1 MVHVGVA
8 RVILAGMQRIYLDN
22 AASTPLSAAVREAME
37 PFLSGSFGNP
47 SAAHRLGVEAAGA
60 IEAARELVAQA
71 TGSRAREV
79 IFTSGGTEANNLAV
93 IGGCRASKDA
103 GRHLIVGPTEHA
115 SVRKAAL
122 ALEEEGFEVEFARL
136 DAEGALD
143 LEHFAGLL
151 RADTVLV
158 AQMLVSNEF
167 GSVYPVQKLARLTR
181 ARSPHAIVHVDA
193 VQGLGK
199 RELSLGE
206 LGCDTL
212 SVSAHKVHGPKGTGA
227 LIVREGVQLAPL
239 MHGGP
244 QEHGLRAG
252 TENPAGIAG
261 FGRAA
266 ADAASARPQVIER
279 FTRMRAR
286 FTQMLSSFPGA
297 KLLEPGAPRQAIM
310 PGIITAFIPGVPAS
324 VRLHH
329 LDRAGVLA
337 SAGAACNSKRKD
349 VNPALLAAGL
359 DAEDSRRV
367 LRFSL
372 ASTTTDEELDEALRV
387 IESVHQELQTVPS

>member
-1 MVHVGVA
+1 
-8 RVILAGMQRIYLDN
+8 MQRIYLDN
-22 AASTPLSAAVREAME
+22 AASTPLSPAVREAME
-37 PFLSGSFGNP
+37 PFLGESFGNP
-47 SAAHRLGVEAAGA
+47 SAAHRLGVEAAAA
-60 IEAARELVAQA
+60 IDAARELVAKA
-71 TGSRAREV
+71 TGSRASEV
-79 IFTSGGTEANNLAV
+79 VFTSGGTEANNLAV
-93 IGGCRASKDA
+93 LGGSRARKEL

-122 ALEEEGFEVEFARL
+122 ALEDEGFEVEFARL

-143 LEHFAGLL
+143 LDHFAELL
-151 RADTVLV
+151 RPDTVLV

-167 GSVYPVQKLARLTR
+167 GSVYPVRQLARLTR
-181 ARSPHAIVHVDA
+181 ARAPHALVHVDA

-227 LIVREGVQLAPL
+227 LIVRDGVQLAPIL
-239 MHGGP
+239 HGGP
-244 QEHGLRAG
+244 QERGLRAG

-266 ADAASARPQVIER
+266 ADAAAARPATIAR

-286 FTQMLSSFPGA
+286 FCELLDRLPGA
-297 KLLEPGAPRQAIM
+297 KLLEPGTPRQEIM
-310 PGIITAFIPGVPAS
+310 PGIITTFLPGVPAS

-329 LDRAGVLA
+329 LDQAGVLA
-337 SAGAACNSKRKD
+337 SAGAACNAKRKD

-372 ASTTTDEELDEALRV
+372 ASSTTDEELDAALRV
-387 IESVHQELQTVPS
+387 IEVVHQQLQAVRS

>member
-1 MVHVGVA
+1 
-8 RVILAGMQRIYLDN
+8 MQRIYLDN
-22 AASTPLSAAVREAME
+22 AASTPLSASVREAMD
-37 PFLSGSFGNP
+37 PYLGGSFGNP
-47 SAAHRLGVEAAGA
+47 SAAHRLGVEAAQA
-60 IEAARELVAQA
+60 IDRARELVARA
-71 TGSRAREV
+71 TGSRAQEV
-79 IFTSGGTEANNLAV
+79 VFTSGGTEANNLAV
-93 IGGCRASKDA
+93 IGGCRARKES

-115 SVRKAAL
+115 SVRNAAL
-122 ALEEEGFEVEFARL
+122 ALVDEGFEVDFARL

-143 LEHFAGLL
+143 LEHLADTL
-151 RADTVLV
+151 RPDTVLV

-167 GSVYPVQKLARLTR
+167 GSVYPVRQVARLTR
-181 ARSPHAIVHVDA
+181 ARSPHALVHVDA

-212 SVSAHKVHGPKGTGA
+212 SISAHKVHGPKGTGA
-227 LIVREGVQLAPL
+227 LVARDGVELAPL

-244 QEHGLRAG
+244 QERGLRAG

-266 ADAASARPQVIER
+266 ADAEDSRPRTIER
-279 FTRMRAR
+279 FERMRAR
-286 FTQMLSSFPGA
+286 FAECLASFEGA
-297 KLLEPGAPRQAIM
+297 KLLEPGAPRQDIM
-310 PGIITAFIPGVPAS
+310 PGIMTAFIPGVPAS

-372 ASTTTDEELDEALRV
+372 ASTTTEEDLERALRV
-387 IESVHQELQTVPS
+387 IETVHQELQAVQS

>member
-1 MVHVGVA
+1 
-8 RVILAGMQRIYLDN
+8 MQRIYLDN
-22 AASTPLSAAVREAME
+22 AASTPLSSSVREAME
-37 PFLSGSFGNP
+37 PYLGDSFGNP
-47 SAAHRLGVEAAGA
+47 SAAHRLGVEAAQA
-60 IEAARELVAQA
+60 IDRARELVARA
-71 TGSRAREV
+71 TGSKPQEV
-79 IFTSGGTEANNLAV
+79 VFTSGGTEANNLAV
-93 IGGCRASKDA
+93 IGGCRARKDS
-103 GRHLIVGPTEHA
+103 GRHVIVGPTEHA

-122 ALEEEGFEVEFARL
+122 ALVDEGFEVDFARL
-136 DAEGALD
+136 DAQGALD
-143 LEHFAGLL
+143 LEHLGELL
-151 RADTVLV
+151 RPDTVLV

-167 GSVYPVQKLARLTR
+167 GSVYPVRQLARLTR
-181 ARSPHAIVHVDA
+181 ARSSHALVHVDA

-227 LIVREGVQLAPL
+227 LIVRDGVEIAPL

-244 QEHGLRAG
+244 QERGQRAG

-266 ADAASARPQVIER
+266 ADAEDSRTATIER
-279 FTRMRAR
+279 FEGMRAR
-286 FTQMLSSFPGA
+286 FAELLATFPGA
-297 KLLEPGAPRQAIM
+297 KLLEPGAPKQPIM
-310 PGIITAFIPGVPAS
+310 PGIMTTFIPGVPAS

-337 SAGAACNSKRKD
+337 SAGAACNSKSKD

-372 ASTTTDEELDEALRV
+372 ASTTTDAELDEALRV
-387 IESVHQELQTVPS
+387 IESVHQELQAVQS